1 MKAAAPRRG
10 GGMGTSCPFR
20 RAETDAPNPDY
31 EAEDAVLNA
40 RL

>member
-1 MKAAAPRRG
+1 MKAAAPRR
-10 GGMGTSCPFR
+10 GMGTSCPFR